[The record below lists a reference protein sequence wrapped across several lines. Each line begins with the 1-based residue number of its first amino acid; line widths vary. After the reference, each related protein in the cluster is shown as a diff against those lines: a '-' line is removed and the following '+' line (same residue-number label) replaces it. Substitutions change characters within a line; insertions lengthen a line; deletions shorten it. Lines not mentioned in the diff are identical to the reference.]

1 MTNDEWQRTEDG
13 GQKAEVRRKRRSE
26 VRHGESVRWRI
37 RDQKSGCAADLAI
50 MQTDQLRF
58 SVKHQDE
65 EIIVVVLRDI
75 DRFGY
80 FERFDQVRYRISV
93 TDD

>member
-1 MTNDEWQRTEDG
+1 MTSDG
-13 GQKAEVRRKRRSE
+13 EQKSE
-26 VRHGESVRWRI
+26 IRNQTAAAFAPQSRDYGEPR
-37 RDQKSGCAADLAI
+37 KSGCAADLAI

-58 SVKHQDE
+58 LVKHQDE

-80 FERFDQVRYRISV
+80 SERFDQVRYRISV